1 MSGCLLE
8 ILITFFFKLK
18 NCNMVIIALIF
29 AGLGLLLLFL
39 GISYY
44 NRFVRLKN
52 KVEDSW
58 SGIDVQLKRR
68 YDLIPNLLETV
79 KGYASHEK
87 EIFNN
92 VADAR
97 ARALGAGGK
106 GEKIAAENQLT
117 GALRSLFAISEN
129 YPDLKANTNF
139 QQFQQQLSKLEDE
152 IQMSRRY
159 YNATVRE
166 FNTGIAVF
174 PANIIA
180 NSFNFTPYQFFELE
194 DHTQRETPQVKF

>member
-1 MSGCLLE
+1 MLIA
-8 ILITFFFKLK
+8 IL
-18 NCNMVIIALIF
+18 VIVVI
-29 AGLGLLLLFL
+29 GVLLLLM

-68 YDLIPNLLETV
+68 YDLIPNLIETV

-87 EIFNN
+87 EIFDN
-92 VADAR
+92 VANAR
-97 ARALGAGGK
+97 SRALGAGGK

-117 GALRSLFAISEN
+117 GAMRSLFAIVEN
-129 YPDLKANTNF
+129 YPQLKANSNF
-139 QQFQQQLSKLEDE
+139 QQFQERLSKLEDE

-180 NSFNFTPYQFFELE
+180 SSFNFTPYQFFELE
-194 DHTQRETPQVKF
+194 DHSQRDTPQVQF

>member
-1 MSGCLLE
+1 M
-8 ILITFFFKLK
+8 LITF
-18 NCNMVIIALIF
+18 LILG
-29 AGLGLLLLFL
+29 AIGLLLVFM

-79 KGYASHEK
+79 KGYATHER
-87 EIFNN
+87 EIFEN
-92 VADAR
+92 VANAR

-117 GALRSLFAISEN
+117 GALRSLFAIAEN
-129 YPDLKANTNF
+129 YPDLKANSNF
-139 QQFQQQLSKLEDE
+139 QQFQQQLSKIEDE

-174 PANIIA
+174 PANVIA
-180 NSFNFTPYQFFELE
+180 SAFNFTPFQFFELE
-194 DHTQRETPQVKF
+194 DHSQREAPQVKF

>member
-1 MSGCLLE
+1 MITF
-8 ILITFFFKLK
+8 ILI
-18 NCNMVIIALIF
+18 IAALGVLI
-29 AGLGLLLLFL
+29 LLL

-79 KGYASHEK
+79 KGYATHEK
-87 EIFNN
+87 DIFNN

-117 GALRSLFAISEN
+117 GALRSLFAIVEN

-139 QQFQQQLSKLEDE
+139 QQFQQQLSKIEDE

-174 PANIIA
+174 PANIVA
-180 NSFNFTPYQFFELE
+180 SSFNFTPYQFFELE
-194 DHTQRETPQVKF
+194 DHSQRDAPQVKF

>member
-1 MSGCLLE
+1 
-8 ILITFFFKLK
+8 
-18 NCNMVIIALIF
+18 MVALIIVGVV
-29 AGLGLLLLFL
+29 AVLLVLM

-52 KVEDSW
+52 KVEDGW

-79 KGYASHEK
+79 KGYATHEK
-87 EIFNN
+87 DIFDN
-92 VADAR
+92 VSDAR
-97 ARALGAGGK
+97 ARALGAGGR
-106 GEKIAAENQLT
+106 GEQIAAENQLT
-117 GALRSLFAISEN
+117 GALRSLFAIAEN
-129 YPDLKANTNF
+129 YPDLKANSNF
-139 QQFQQQLSKLEDE
+139 QQFQQQLAKIEDE

-180 NSFNFTPYQFFELE
+180 SAFNFSPYQFFELE
-194 DHTQRETPQVKF
+194 DHTQRDAPKVKF

>member
-1 MSGCLLE
+1 M
-8 ILITFFFKLK
+8 LIVVL
-18 NCNMVIIALIF
+18 VL
-29 AGLGLLLLFL
+29 AGIGLLIVFM

-117 GALRSLFAISEN
+117 GALRSLFAIAEN
-129 YPDLKANTNF
+129 YPDLKANSNF

-194 DHTQRETPQVKF
+194 DHTQRDAPQVKF

>member
-1 MSGCLLE
+1 VDVPVPFYKIFTMVTLL
-8 ILITFFFKLK
+8 IIGGIAVLIVF
-18 NCNMVIIALIF
+18 M
-29 AGLGLLLLFL
+29 

-44 NRFVRLKN
+44 NRFIKKKN
-52 KVEDSW
+52 KVEDGW

-79 KGYASHEK
+79 KGYATHEK
-87 EIFNN
+87 EIFDN

-97 ARALGAGGK
+97 ARALGAGGR
-106 GEKIAAENQLT
+106 GEQIAAENQLT
-117 GALRSLFAISEN
+117 GALRSLFAIVEN
-129 YPDLKANTNF
+129 YPDLKANSNF
-139 QQFQQQLSKLEDE
+139 QQFQSQLTKIEDE

-166 FNTGIAVF
+166 FNTSIAVF

-180 NSFNFTPYQFFELE
+180 GAFNFEPYQFFELE
-194 DHTQRETPQVKF
+194 DHSQREAPKVKF

>member
-1 MSGCLLE
+1 MVALL
-8 ILITFFFKLK
+8 IVG
-18 NCNMVIIALIF
+18 VIAV
-29 AGLGLLLLFL
+29 LLVLM

-52 KVEDSW
+52 KVEDGW

-87 EIFNN
+87 DIFDN
-92 VADAR
+92 VSDAR
-97 ARALGAGGK
+97 SRALGAGGR
-106 GEKIAAENQLT
+106 GEQIAAENQLT
-117 GALRSLFAISEN
+117 GALRSLFAIAEN
-129 YPDLKANTNF
+129 YPDLKANSNF
-139 QQFQQQLSKLEDE
+139 QQFQQQLAKIEEE

-180 NSFNFTPYQFFELE
+180 SAFNFSPYQFFELE
-194 DHTQRETPQVKF
+194 DHTQRDAPKVKF

>member
-1 MSGCLLE
+1 ML
-8 ILITFFFKLK
+8 
-18 NCNMVIIALIF
+18 IALLVI
-29 AGLGLLLLFL
+29 GGIGLLLIIM
-39 GISYY
+39 GINYY

-68 YDLIPNLLETV
+68 YDLIPNLMETV
-79 KGYASHEK
+79 KGYAKHEK
-87 EIFNN
+87 DIFDN

-97 ARALGAGGK
+97 ARALNAGGK

-117 GALRSLFAISEN
+117 GALRSVFALAEN
-129 YPDLKANTNF
+129 YPDLKANSNF
-139 QQFQQQLSKLEDE
+139 LKFQQQLTGIEDE

-180 NSFNFTPYQFFELE
+180 GAFNFTPYQFFELD
-194 DHTQRETPQVKF
+194 DHSQREAPSVKF

>member
-1 MSGCLLE
+1 M
-8 ILITFFFKLK
+8 IVFF
-18 NCNMVIIALIF
+18 II
-29 AGLGLLLLFL
+29 AGLGVVLLVL

-44 NRFVRLKN
+44 NRFVRQKN
-52 KVEDSW
+52 KVEDGW

-87 EIFNN
+87 EIFEN
-92 VADAR
+92 VAEAR
-97 ARALGAGGK
+97 ERAIGAGGK
-106 GEKIAAENQLT
+106 NEQMAAENQLT
-117 GALRSLFAISEN
+117 GALRSLFSVVEN
-129 YPDLKANTNF
+129 YPDLKANSNF
-139 QQFQQQLSKLEDE
+139 QQFQQQLSKIEDE

-166 FNTGIAVF
+166 FNTSIAVF

-180 NSFNFTPYQFFELE
+180 GAFNFTPFQFFELD
-194 DHTQRETPQVKF
+194 DHSQREAPKVQF